1 MSSLPSDII
10 ADILSRLPAKKL
22 LCVKCVCKPW
32 CHLIDGPDFIKLH
45 LEKSMKSNTNQSLI
59 LKHSHLYWVSLDS
72 LESAS
77 EIDHPL
83 MCYNHSVKLLGSCH
97 GLLCIS
103 NIVDDMAF
111 WNPSTRKHRV
121 LPFMSLELRRY
132 TGSSVCSVCVFGFGY
147 DITNDDYKLV
157 RVAQFR
163 GTEISFVECEV
174 KVFSLR
180 RNSWKRIKD
189 MPYACRYPGTNGV
202 YACGALH
209 WIVSRNCSSG
219 DFHRNGNSGDFNV
232 VVALD
237 LAAED
242 YKEVALPEFGSKNFN
257 LDVGALGGCLCVV
270 ANFSNVRSDVWVMK
284 EYGVKDS
291 WDKLLS
297 VTREQ
302 MCGIGRSVRPLG
314 YSKGGSEV
322 LLEQDRINLFWYDL
336 KKKTVKDVVI
346 HGTPIS
352 YEVEICLQTL
362 VSVNISKRDLGKN
375 QGTADHDKNVKK
387 RDDFLSEGFKLVL

>member
-45 LEKSMKSNTNQSLI
+45 LEKSIKYNTNQSLI

-209 WIVSRNCSSG
+209 WILLRTIKRWRCRS
-219 DFHRNGNSGDFNV
+219 
-232 VVALD
+232 
-237 LAAED
+237 
-242 YKEVALPEFGSKNFN
+242 
-257 LDVGALGGCLCVV
+257 LGIRILIWTWERWG
-270 ANFSNVRSDVWVMK
+270 
-284 EYGVKDS
+284 
-291 WDKLLS
+291 

-322 LLEQDRINLFWYDL
+322 LLEQDRLNLFWYDL